1 MDYRKAVEEARRELL
16 KKLLLTEEEAEKL
29 AEEIVK
35 KIQKELKPDLSNLD
49 QLIDQYL
56 EDYTNTLS
64 DKLFSSVKKAA
75 EIGIV
80 RELPSLFT
88 SPEEQKE
95 SLTSKVAEEII
106 NFKYPDG
113 LNLSE
118 RVWNWKEETKRG
130 LKKALLNQ
138 ARIRASAQ
146 KIAYELQHTL
156 EQIEKKKFTVKLA
169 RQQLPKLVKK
179 LKTTALLSI
188 SNGGDLTEWR
198 KVVKQA
204 ERYIERLTDNIQYGM
219 KPAYKKLIEELTRAI
234 EERSE
239 KAVHEAVKWW
249 LYDKQLYR
257 FKVITRTEMSDAYH
271 RSVIESTKNNPLVIG
286 YRWTLSRSHKIRD
299 ICDDLAHKDHGL
311 GLPGIFPKDK
321 VPHIKSLASHP
332 QCLCYIV
339 PVRASE
345 VKGMDKVQR
354 TQIQV
359 RTILKDYHNMFSQI
373 QTPEDLVVSFRNL
386 FPTSKEYWRHVRK
399 HAIPASVIEELSLDS
414 WKAVKAKSAKLKPY
428 QINYALQFLDTL
440 AYLSNV
446 AHVTLPNDPK
456 GRIILFSHKKRLAV
470 IIEPSGKVASLYEL
484 DKIKNWGE
492 WKVQEISRGGTV
504 LEVPVDKEIREISKS
519 VQDVLRRLTRRFSS
533 RQGFSRRR

>member
-1 MDYRKAVEEARRELL
+1 LDYRKAVEEARRELL
-16 KKLLLTEEEAEKL
+16 KKLLLTEEKAEKL

-49 QLIDQYL
+49 QLIDEYL
-56 EDYTNTLS
+56 EDYANNLS
-64 DKLFSSVKKAA
+64 DKLFSSIKKAA

-80 RELPSLFT
+80 GELPSLLT

-130 LKKALLNQ
+130 LKRALLNQ

-146 KIAYELQHTL
+146 KIAYELQYTL

-169 RQQLPKLVKK
+169 KQQLPKLVKK

-204 ERYIERLTDNIQYGM
+204 ERYIERLTDNIQYGI
-219 KPAYKKLIEELTRAI
+219 KPAYKKLIEDLTKAI

-239 KAVHEAVKWW
+239 KAVHEAVRWW

-257 FKVITRTEMSDAYH
+257 FKVIARTEMSDAYH
-271 RSVIESTKNNPLVIG
+271 RSVIESTKNNPLIVG

-311 GLPGIFPKDK
+311 GLPGVFPKDK
-321 VPHIKSLASHP
+321 VPLTQSLASHP

-339 PVRASE
+339 PVSASE

-354 TQIQV
+354 TQIQTTV
-359 RTILKDYHNMFSQI
+359 ILRDTQTMFSNAE
-373 QTPEDLVVSFRNL
+373 TLEEAVETFRKT
-386 FPTSKEYWRHVRK
+386 FPSSREYWTHIRR
-399 HAIPASVIEELSLDS
+399 HAIPERVKKELGITN
-414 WKAVKAKSAKLKPY
+414 WKKAKALSPKLMGY
-428 QINYALQFLDTL
+428 QKEYTLKFLQTL
-440 AYLSNV
+440 AYIDKV
-446 AHVTLPNDPK
+446 ALLISPK
-456 GRIILFSHKKRLAV
+456 ADYNRIVVYSSKNRLALFL
-470 IIEPSGKVASLYEL
+470 EPTGEVVSAHEL
-484 DKIKNWGE
+484 DIFKDWGE
-492 WKVQEISRGGTV
+492 WKHNRLHEKGELVEEIPLNEDIQRESR
-504 LEVPVDKEIREISKS
+504 EIR
-519 VQDVLRRLTRRFSS
+519 RLLERLGRGS
-533 RQGFSRRR
+533 